1 VEQQDLHGIKHV
13 GEWKDNLLHGNGV
26 LLSNT
31 SKYVGQFRNGLKHFH
46 GREIFRREVYEG
58 EF

>member
-1 VEQQDLHGIKHV
+1 
-13 GEWKDNLLHGNGV
+13 V